1 MNSSEL
7 KEWLYF
13 HEAAFAGYL
22 AWMRKTEDGNDQ
34 IQRDRMALW
43 AQRVRSVDQQHAR
56 AATQYMSE
64 NNVDLFYQKHLGY
77 VCDYAKRLRPEPER
91 FSHLCKMCNGTGIV
105 SVRFFADRLTYGGNP
120 LPGNIG
126 QAACRCSEGQRVN
139 DGRTGHPTATQFEK
153 FDLQLMEVHE
163 YKADVGRYEIAKRHE
178 QSGRLKL
185 AKLIE
190 EFGWKPEEPK
200 AITHEQF

>member
-43 AQRVRSVDQQHAR
+43 AKRVRSVDQQHAR

>member
-1 MNSSEL
+1 MNNSEL
-7 KEWLYF
+7 REWLRF
-13 HEAAFAGYL
+13 HEAAFPGYL
-22 AWMRKTEDGNDQ
+22 KWMQQTEEGNDD
-34 IQRDRMALW
+34 IKKDRMALW
-43 AQRVRSVDQQHAR
+43 ASRVRNLDQDATR
-56 AATQYMSE
+56 AATKHMFDTG
-64 NNVDLFYQKHLGY
+64 VDLYFSKHLGY
-77 VCDYAKRLRPEPER
+77 VCDYAMRMRPEPER
-91 FSHLCKMCNGTGIV
+91 FSYLCKMCNGTGIV

-163 YKADVGRYEIAKRHE
+163 YKADIGRYEIAKRHE

-200 AITHEQF
+200 AITCEKF

>member
-1 MNSSEL
+1 MNNSEL

-43 AQRVRSVDQQHAR
+43 AKRVRSVDQQHAR

-91 FSHLCKMCNGTGIV
+91 FTHLCKMCNGTGIV

-120 LPGNIG
+120 LPDNIG

-163 YKADVGRYEIAKRHE
+163 YAATVGRYEIAKRHE
-178 QSGRLKL
+178 ESGRLKL

-190 EFGWKPEEPK
+190 EFGYTPEKPK
-200 AITHEQF
+200 AITCEQF

>member
-1 MNSSEL
+1 MNNSEL
-7 KEWLYF
+7 REWLRF
-13 HEAAFAGYL
+13 HEAAFPGYL
-22 AWMRKTEDGNDQ
+22 KWMQQTEDGNDD
-34 IQRDRMALW
+34 IKKDRMALW
-43 AQRVRSVDQQHAR
+43 ASRVRNLDQDATR
-56 AATQYMSE
+56 AATKHMFDTG
-64 NNVDLFYQKHLGY
+64 VDLYFSKHLGY
-77 VCDYAKRLRPEPER
+77 VCDYAMRMRPEPER
-91 FSHLCKMCNGTGIV
+91 FSYLCKMCNGTGIV

-120 LPGNIG
+120 LPDNIG

-178 QSGRLKL
+178 ESGRLKL

-190 EFGWKPEEPK
+190 EFGYTPEKPK